1 MGTHAAKLAG
11 TEDPDWARKPLP
23 RGAFGQQNAQSLRR
37 AGEELPPPPVS
48 RARGTAR
55 VPKEGENHAQ
65 PGGRLTRKTGG
76 GGGAHKPTPL
86 PPVRNRSTHSTAAAD
101 QALNNHR
108 ILGCPAT
115 QPIELSRTFR
125 DDSPPLPTLPP
136 SPPPFTPTTR
146 LTTALFVSIS
156 SVVMSKVS
164 TQKEDLFRADGVRIT
179 HDPYHPAMVEKYGM
193 PGNTDNEGFD
203 PYADSVGAGI
213 YGGIVKRDAS
223 GNVVIGRQYQ
233 NHNPEP
239 GPVYAGGGY
248 TPMSEALQ
256 SIDKTRAL
264 LDKFPELANE
274 ITTGGATPLHMCGMY
289 VPCLPRPLASPLLP
303 TKSKA
308 HLTPLTPLTPFNPL
322 LRSLRAQVPEEP
334 AQHRP
339 PH

>member
-1 MGTHAAKLAG
+1 
-11 TEDPDWARKPLP
+11 
-23 RGAFGQQNAQSLRR
+23 
-37 AGEELPPPPVS
+37 
-48 RARGTAR
+48 
-55 VPKEGENHAQ
+55 
-65 PGGRLTRKTGG
+65 
-76 GGGAHKPTPL
+76 
-86 PPVRNRSTHSTAAAD
+86 
-101 QALNNHR
+101 
-108 ILGCPAT
+108 
-115 QPIELSRTFR
+115 
-125 DDSPPLPTLPP
+125 
-136 SPPPFTPTTR
+136 
-146 LTTALFVSIS
+146 
-156 SVVMSKVS
+156 MSKVS

-274 ITTGGATPLHMCGMY
+274 ITTGGATPLHMCGMSQ
-289 VPCLPRPLASPLLP
+289 RNQHSTGLLIERGGKIEARD
-303 TKSKA
+303 TYGF
-308 HLTPLTPLTPFNPL
+308 TPLHRMASNNLAAGATAL
-322 LRSLRAQVPEEP
+322 LAAGADALAKTASGETAMSIAQSSRARDVIRLLMRH
-334 AQHRP
+334 AAK
-339 PH
+339 